1 MCKRAMGTDEVC
13 HGSSTEII
21 AGKQSPLLTRVAVT
35 MPHGSLVLDLTVP
48 SFSDDGDQAL

>member
-1 MCKRAMGTDEVC
+1 MCKRAVGTDEVR